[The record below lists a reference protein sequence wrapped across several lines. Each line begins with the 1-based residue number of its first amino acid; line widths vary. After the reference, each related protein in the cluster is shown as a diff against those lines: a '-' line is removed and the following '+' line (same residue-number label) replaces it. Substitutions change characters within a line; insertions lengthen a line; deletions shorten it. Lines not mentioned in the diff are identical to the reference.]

1 MSLATRRREDV
12 TARGLPVGK
21 ADTPV
26 QPPTVRASLLDRLRL
41 PHGKLI
47 GLGVTVVVSL
57 LFLIAPVYSSGQTL
71 VEVNGPRVFAIVAIP
86 VLIALGPVA
95 FRWLT
100 IPAALAMLA
109 FSLIAGFS
117 IGLFYLPIAVLLV
130 WPERR

>member
-1 MSLATRRREDV
+1 M
-12 TARGLPVGK
+12 
-21 ADTPV
+21 
-26 QPPTVRASLLDRLRL
+26 QPPIVRAPLLARLRL

-47 GLGVTVVVSL
+47 SFGVTVAVSL
-57 LFLIAPVYSSGQTL
+57 LFLIAPVYSSGHTL
-71 VEVNGPRVFAIVAIP
+71 VEINGPRVFGILAVP

-95 FRWLT
+95 CRWLT